1 MDYVGKEGYRMK
13 LSKKQLKQSK
23 EDLVELR
30 RGYQSMVIRT
40 TRQIEALRREIHEM
54 KNKSK

>member
-1 MDYVGKEGYRMK
+1 LK

-40 TRQIEALRREIHEM
+40 TMQIEALRREIHEM